1 MPQVGQRLQNEL
13 PKRPAQRLLAAPQM
27 VVLPPVRQRLAEAAQ
42 LRAVRGE
49 PRDELMPV
57 HLQVPQA
64 SQLLACLLALEPVP
78 SEPPWEPRARRS
90 ERVSRAL
97 LPELQ
102 ASLLARQ
109 ERRAWRRQEFPVE
122 PAGEPP
128 GRPASFAQPSLRILS
143 LPSPLWRPLRL
154 ALRLRQLPEF
164 SFAPCPRRPREWSSS
179 ASFSR

>member
-78 SEPPWEPRARRS
+78 SEPPSEPRARSIPARCRS
-90 ERVSRAL
+90 
-97 LPELQ
+97 
-102 ASLLARQ
+102 
-109 ERRAWRRQEFPVE
+109 
-122 PAGEPP
+122 AGKAPT
-128 GRPASFAQPSLRILS
+128 
-143 LPSPLWRPLRL
+143 
-154 ALRLRQLPEF
+154 
-164 SFAPCPRRPREWSSS
+164 APCVRR
-179 ASFSR
+179 SRSTSRHLAG